1 MGQKENSLKPCR
13 QCRKVAAWRFR
24 QGVAAGRPCRQQAIV
39 CISPGNLALIPPTED
54 LSIRTTVYPT
64 QLTGPVRYD
73 WLAQAAR
80 VAGRTKG
87 LHLACALAWLAALHG
102 RPDVP
107 LTRRTMARWS
117 LSRDIVGKALATL
130 REHGLVL
137 TWAAPGRARIVVLTE
152 PGTVTPLVIA

>member
-1 MGQKENSLKPCR
+1 MTLPS
-13 QCRKVAAWRFR
+13 
-24 QGVAAGRPCRQQAIV
+24 
-39 CISPGNLALIPPTED
+39 ED
-54 LSIRTTVYPT
+54 LSVRTLSLPT

-87 LHLACALAWLAALHG
+87 LHLACALAWLAALNG
-102 RPDVP
+102 RPDVA

-152 PGTVTPLVIA
+152 PGTSMPLAIA

>member
-1 MGQKENSLKPCR
+1 MTLPS
-13 QCRKVAAWRFR
+13 
-24 QGVAAGRPCRQQAIV
+24 
-39 CISPGNLALIPPTED
+39 ED
-54 LSIRTTVYPT
+54 LSVRTVVLPN

-102 RPDVP
+102 RPDVA

-117 LSRDIVGKALATL
+117 LSRDIVGKALASRSNTSSAVVFPKTL
-130 REHGLVL
+130 PVI
-137 TWAAPGRARIVVLTE
+137 TPAVFVVSSFSENDRLMPPTE
-152 PGTVTPLVIA
+152 PCSVTA

>member
-1 MGQKENSLKPCR
+1 MTLLS
-13 QCRKVAAWRFR
+13 
-24 QGVAAGRPCRQQAIV
+24 
-39 CISPGNLALIPPTED
+39 ED
-54 LSIRTTVYPT
+54 LSVRTIALPAQV
-64 QLTGPVRYD
+64 TGPVRYD

-102 RPDVP
+102 RPDVA

-137 TWAAPGRARIVVLTE
+137 TWAAPGRARVVVLTE
-152 PGTVTPLVIA
+152 PGTTTPLTIA

>member
-1 MGQKENSLKPCR
+1 MILPS
-13 QCRKVAAWRFR
+13 
-24 QGVAAGRPCRQQAIV
+24 
-39 CISPGNLALIPPTED
+39 ED
-54 LSIRTTVYPT
+54 LSVRTIALPAQV
-64 QLTGPVRYD
+64 TGPVRYD
-73 WLAQAAR
+73 WLALAAQAA
-80 VAGRTKG
+80 GKTKG
-87 LHLACALAWLAALHG
+87 LHLACALAWLAALHA

>member
-1 MGQKENSLKPCR
+1 MTLLS
-13 QCRKVAAWRFR
+13 
-24 QGVAAGRPCRQQAIV
+24 
-39 CISPGNLALIPPTED
+39 ED
-54 LSIRTTVYPT
+54 LSVRTVVLPT

-73 WLAQAAR
+73 WLVQAAR

-87 LHLACALAWLAALHG
+87 LHLACALAWLAALNG
-102 RPDVP
+102 RPDVA

-152 PGTVTPLVIA
+152 PGSSTPLAIA